1 MDENLNI
8 SDAAQTS
15 LIVGAN
21 INDAIGLRGHFYIEC
36 FDENGNLKWLE
47 DIDNLVV
54 NVGRTDI
61 LEKYFRGSTYTAAWY
76 VGLKGTGTP
85 AAGDTLASH
94 ATWSE
99 VTPYSGT
106 RPSWGPTAAA
116 SNSITNSTVV
126 PFSINASAT
135 VAGMFLASVNTG
147 TSGTLFSAT
156 DFASSRSVVSGDT
169 LNVTYTVNS

>member
-1 MDENLNI
+1 MNDMLKIADSAESGMIMRSNLDDN
-8 SDAAQTS
+8 
-15 LIVGAN
+15 
-21 INDAIGLRGHFYIEC
+21 IGLVGHYHIEC
-36 FDENGNLKWLE
+36 FDENGKVKWIE
-47 DIDNLVV
+47 DIHNLVV

-106 RPSWGPTAAA
+106 RPAWSPSAAA
-116 SNSITNSTVV
+116 SNSITNSTAVS
-126 PFSINASAT
+126 FTINASAT

-156 DFASSRSVVSGDT
+156 DFAASRSVVSGDT

>member
-1 MDENLNI
+1 MDDNLNI
-8 SDAAQTS
+8 SDSVQS
-15 LIVGAN
+15 SMVLGAN
-21 INDAIGLRGHFYIEC
+21 ANESIGLHGHFYIEC
-36 FDENGNLKWLE
+36 LDENGNFKWSE

-99 VTPYSGT
+99 VTPYSGN
-106 RPSWGPTAAA
+106 RPSWGPAAA
-116 SNSITNSTVV
+116 SSNSITNSTAVS
-126 PFSINASAT
+126 FSINASAT

-156 DFASSRSVVSGDT
+156 DFAASRSVVSGDT